1 MVELAV
7 DRKGY
12 SKPPV
17 DFMVGPA
24 QVSRVV
30 ELAVDRKGYFIPPV
44 DFMVGPAQV
53 SRVVDDENEAVQP
66 LM

>member
-1 MVELAV
+1 
-7 DRKGY
+7 
-12 SKPPV
+12 
-17 DFMVGPA
+17 MVGPA